1 MLAVIEA
8 KELIESNDF
17 SEIESVYTNN
27 LPVEIQSNDDK
38 TIALITDVST
48 STTLTGNNDF
58 YALKSTI
65 ELQIFYKLDVD
76 IDIEELH
83 ILLIKVFRKDGWLL
97 DQLKDLTVD
106 PDTLQLSA
114 VFYFTKIRY
123 I

>member
-8 KELIESNDF
+8 KELIESNYF